1 MYGLTVIEVM
11 SLSGHLS
18 NIDKIFD
25 QEPVVMQNPQL
36 LTDSKDSKDIT
47 ALAAPTVLHNSTL
60 QPYNSHCTMCFSVN
74 SVLALKRAGLKFEQM
89 YTIDSYRLI
98 HV

>member
-1 MYGLTVIEVM
+1 MYALTVIEVM

-25 QEPVVMQNPQL
+25 QEPVVMQHPQL

-47 ALAAPTVLHNSTL
+47 ELEAPTVLHNSTL